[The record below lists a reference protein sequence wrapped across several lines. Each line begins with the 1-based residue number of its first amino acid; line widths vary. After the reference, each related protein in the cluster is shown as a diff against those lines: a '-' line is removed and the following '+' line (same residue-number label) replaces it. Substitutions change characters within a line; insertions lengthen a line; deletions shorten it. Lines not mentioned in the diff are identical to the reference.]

1 MVHRNIK
8 YFALFLVLFSL
19 IVLPGC
25 KVGPKYVRPA
35 VKADNIYRFAN
46 SGDTLSI
53 ADLEWVTLYKDT
65 VLHQLVTNGLKNN
78 YDIRI
83 AFARISE
90 AQAAFKKSRGDQWP
104 MFSLQA
110 NAGAYNQQLAG
121 LSVEYQQYNALA
133 GMSWEIDLWGKYR
146 RAKEAARANLMAQT
160 AFRQMVRITLIH
172 DIVGSYFNLL
182 ELDNELRIIREN
194 IIIRQKSL
202 DLVKAKMI
210 AGTASGLVVAQ
221 AEAELAQ
228 VRAQVPAIE
237 LSTGQMENLICIL
250 LGEQPHAIPRGKAM
264 LDQLNIPQVSSPG
277 VFSQLI
283 VRRPDIIEAEQNLV
297 AANANIGVARAQML
311 PTLQITAG
319 IGTAFNPTNL
329 IYSAVGGLIA
339 PIFGGGKLRQGVKVS
354 EAKKEQL
361 LYSYQKTIITSL
373 KEVSDALLAVKKDME
388 IVQSQ
393 QVTVNA
399 AQTAFDLS
407 NQLYNAGYA
416 SYLDVINAQQLL
428 FQAQVALSVA
438 QLNEITSQTTMYKAL
453 GGGWK

>member
-78 YDIRI
+78 YDIRS

-221 AEAELAQ
+221 
-228 VRAQVPAIE
+228 
-237 LSTGQMENLICIL
+237 
-250 LGEQPHAIPRGKAM
+250 
-264 LDQLNIPQVSSPG
+264 
-277 VFSQLI
+277 
-283 VRRPDIIEAEQNLV
+283 
-297 AANANIGVARAQML
+297 
-311 PTLQITAG
+311 
-319 IGTAFNPTNL
+319 
-329 IYSAVGGLIA
+329 
-339 PIFGGGKLRQGVKVS
+339 
-354 EAKKEQL
+354 
-361 LYSYQKTIITSL
+361 
-373 KEVSDALLAVKKDME
+373 
-388 IVQSQ
+388 
-393 QVTVNA
+393 
-399 AQTAFDLS
+399 
-407 NQLYNAGYA
+407 
-416 SYLDVINAQQLL
+416 
-428 FQAQVALSVA
+428 
-438 QLNEITSQTTMYKAL
+438 
-453 GGGWK
+453 